1 MIKDGEYSIIKVNI
15 VCFYENNRI
24 CCYEL
29 NVSMNDYK

>member
-1 MIKDGEYSIIKVNI
+1 MIKDGEYSIIKV